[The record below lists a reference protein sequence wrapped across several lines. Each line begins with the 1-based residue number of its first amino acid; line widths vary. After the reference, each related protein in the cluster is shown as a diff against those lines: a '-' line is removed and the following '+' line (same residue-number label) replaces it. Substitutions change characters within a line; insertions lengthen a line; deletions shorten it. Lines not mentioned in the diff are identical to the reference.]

1 MEEGG
6 GHRGLRG
13 TPDVWR
19 WALTFRPAQ
28 TPGMLPSPSRQ
39 GRGLLPA
46 QPLPPGARPGLRPTS
61 GGRGTET
68 RGAEALHQRSRSAP
82 RPAPETRSP
91 RGAPPA
97 PRLRRGAPAGPR
109 CSPRRGGCVS
119 GQGHLWEQVKGWGV
133 VSRREA
139 DTEAPRGRAGRPGT
153 GRPAPARPTRR
164 SQPFTQTCPS
174 RDTEAVQSA
183 HQDSPGWGWAPLPRR
198 AAARPPS
205 QDSHRP

>member
-28 TPGMLPSPSRQ
+28 TQGCSRAPAGRTEGSFLLSPCPQ
-39 GRGLLPA
+39 G
-46 QPLPPGARPGLRPTS
+46 PGLASDPHPVDEEQRHEERRHCANAP
-61 GGRGTET
+61 GR
-68 RGAEALHQRSRSAP
+68 
-82 RPAPETRSP
+82 
-91 RGAPPA
+91 PPA
-97 PRLRRGAPAGPR
+97 PRPRRGAPAGPR

-119 GQGHLWEQVKGWGV
+119 GQGHLWEQVKEWGV